1 MSMLD
6 AFFNK
11 GFKGAKCKTL
21 LKLTIPRIKLLRN
34 RREIQLKQMRKDIAK
49 LLENGQ
55 EATAR
60 IRVEHIIRE
69 ENMMAAQEIL
79 ELFCELITVRLPIIE
94 TQRECPLDLK
104 EAISSICFAAP
115 RCADLPELQQVQ
127 MLFAAKYGK
136 EFVMAA
142 TELLPDCGVN
152 RQIIELLSIRAPS
165 VEVKLKLLKE
175 IAEEHELDWDPST
188 TESEYLKP
196 HEDLLNGPNNFTN
209 GSALP
214 LPPQKHDAL
223 SSDDVEESLTEPD
236 SEADFDSLDLPEV
249 PKDSVRAALDVPS
262 ASGNVSN
269 LPSSMHDLGLDHQA
283 SKSIPDEDM
292 PHVPP
297 MAPAG
302 NDLEP
307 SIASPYNHPNVEH
320 KQFVPFASSPSS
332 FSVSAQQNETLP
344 PPLSSMSESLKP
356 SQPAHPPPLSSSIS
370 LSPKQS
376 EPALSPPSLSS
387 LPDNQDQNE
396 PPPSHPLLFPVASS
410 AKHSEPITSAV
421 SSASLPSTKN
431 ELAASLSREK
441 SEINVDL
448 QDILAA
454 AQAAADSAERAAIA
468 ARAAANLAQVR
479 ITDLATKRSN
489 RTSESC
495 GEELQGEGS
504 EQANNSARPTFHQQY
519 SFGSNKNLAAYVQE
533 WKPDSPTLPSHE
545 VPLSSHVPQ
554 RLPSLEDDPY
564 FSYPNLFTSKDTE
577 LKSGIHDS
585 SDNSVSRQTTD

>member
-188 TESEYLKP
+188 TETEYLKP

-209 GSALP
+209 GSTLP

-292 PHVPP
+292 PHVPS

-332 FSVSAQQNETLP
+332 FSVSAQQNESLP

-431 ELAASLSREK
+431 ELAAPLSREK

-454 AQAAADSAERAAIA
+454 AQAAAETAERAAIA

-495 GEELQGEGS
+495 GDELQGEGS

-519 SFGSNKNLAAYVQE
+519 SFGSNKNLATYGQE

-545 VPLSSHVPQ
+545 VPLSSHVLQ
-554 RLPSLEDDPY
+554 RLTSLEDDPY

-585 SDNSVSRQTTD
+585 SDNSVSHQTSD